1 VRPISAKAFGI
12 FLGFVAGLVITLI
25 IGILDVWYGV
35 K

>member
-1 VRPISAKAFGI
+1 VRPINPKAFGL

-25 IGILDVWYGV
+25 IGILDVWGV